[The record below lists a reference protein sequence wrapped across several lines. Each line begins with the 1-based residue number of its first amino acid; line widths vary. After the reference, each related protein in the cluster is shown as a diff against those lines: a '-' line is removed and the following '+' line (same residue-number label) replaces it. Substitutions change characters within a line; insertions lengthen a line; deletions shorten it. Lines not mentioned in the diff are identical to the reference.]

1 MAKKKAF
8 AAPKTRESHEE
19 RARLRQGGA
28 PLRRGEARR
37 ATEIFRRL
45 VKAYPDATI
54 RLHFSTPF
62 ELLVATILAAQCTDD
77 MVNKVTAG
85 LFKRAGTPEKLAR
98 MPLAAIEKAVRS
110 TGFYRNK
117 AKAIRN
123 MGRRLLR
130 EHGGRVPEAMEDL
143 VALPGVA
150 RKTANVVRAGVFG
163 RPAII
168 TDTHFI
174 RLSQRMGLT
183 ENEKPEKIEQDAMA
197 LLPEGEWSKFSHTM
211 LFHGRAICEARKPA
225 CDRCVVNDLCPSAFR
240 FPHFAKE
247 PP

>member
-1 MAKKKAF
+1 MAKKNTSAATKA
-8 AAPKTRESHEE
+8 RESPETRKR
-19 RARLRQGGA
+19 RAA
-28 PLRRGEARR
+28 EIARR
-37 ATEIFRRL
+37 LIN
-45 VKAYPDATI
+45 AYPDATI
-54 RLHFSTPF
+54 RLHYSTPF

-77 MVNKVTAG
+77 MVNRVTAD

-98 MPLAAIEKAVRS
+98 MPLVAVEKAVRS

-117 AKAIRN
+117 AKAIKAMSRQLIE
-123 MGRRLLR
+123 R
-130 EHGGRVPEAMEDL
+130 HGGRVPEAMEDL

-150 RKTANVVRAGVFG
+150 RKTANVVRAGAFG

-174 RLSQRMGLT
+174 RLAQRMGLT
-183 ENEKPEKIEQDAMA
+183 ENERPEKIEADVCA
-197 LLPEGEWSKFSHTM
+197 LLPEGEWSKFSHAM
-211 LFHGRAICEARKPA
+211 LFHGRAVCQARKPA